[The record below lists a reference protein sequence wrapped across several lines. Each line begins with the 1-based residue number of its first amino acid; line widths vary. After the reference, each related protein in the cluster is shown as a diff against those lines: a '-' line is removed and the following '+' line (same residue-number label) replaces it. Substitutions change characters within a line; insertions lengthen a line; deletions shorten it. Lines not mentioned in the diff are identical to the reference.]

1 MTVETPR
8 TEAEASA
15 TSAASRQGGEP
26 MPLRPREMA
35 RWAWRQLTSMRTALV
50 LLFLLALA
58 AVPGSL
64 VPQTSIDPGRVAQFI
79 QAHPTLGEVYSR
91 LGLFEVYRSPWF
103 AAIYLLLFTSLVGCV
118 LPRVRVHAAA
128 LRVAPPAAPRNLDRL
143 PAYRRWVVSEPVA
156 EVAESAAL
164 RLRARRMRV
173 VRSWAGSGQQPAA
186 AGAESGRWVAAEGG
200 YLRETGNLVFHL
212 ALLLILFSVA
222 AGGLFGWK
230 ANVIVPVGS
239 GFADT
244 VSQYDSFNA
253 GPYVNV
259 AGLPPFS
266 IDLRSLRVTY
276 QTSGQQIGAPR
287 SFVAD
292 IGLRPEPGAPTQA
305 QVITVNHPLDL
316 AGTKV
321 FLTGN
326 GYAPVITVR
335 DAKGHVAFSGPVPF
349 LPRDGNMTSTGVV
362 KVPDIS
368 PSQIGVTALF
378 LPTALIDPVRGPISI
393 YPDLKNPEL
402 FLGVYSGDLG
412 IDSGKPSSVYQL
424 DTSKMK
430 LQTNGRLTVG
440 QTLVLPNDL
449 GSISFDG
456 IKRYAN
462 FQIAYDPG
470 RVPVLVAAVLAITG
484 LLLSLFVRRRRVWLR
499 ATEDGAGR
507 TVVELAGL
515 ARSESAFLDEE
526 IDEITGE
533 LSAHLTAAHDEE

>member
-8 TEAEASA
+8 PPAE
-15 TSAASRQGGEP
+15 TTPDFSRQGGEP
-26 MPLRPREMA
+26 MPLRPRELG

-64 VPQTSIDPGRVAQFI
+64 VPQTSIDPGRVAQFV
-79 QAHPTLGEVYSR
+79 QAHPTLGAVYSR

-128 LRVAPPAAPRNLDRL
+128 LRVPPPAAPRNLGRL
-143 PAYRRWVVSEPVA
+143 PAYRRWVVSDPAA
-156 EVAESAAL
+156 EVAESAAA

-173 VRSWAGSGQQPAA
+173 VRGPADSPA
-186 AGAESGRWVAAEGG
+186 GRWVAAEGG

-244 VSQYDSFNA
+244 VSQYDSFNS

-292 IGLRPEPGAPTQA
+292 IGLRPQPGAPTEA
-305 QVITVNHPLDL
+305 KTITVNHPLDL

-412 IDSGKPSSVYQL
+412 IDSGKPTSVYQL

-430 LQTNGRLTVG
+430 LQTNGRLTPG
-440 QTLVLPNDL
+440 QTLTLPNNL

-470 RVPVLVAAVLAITG
+470 RIPVLIGAVLAIAG
-484 LLLSLFVRRRRVWLR
+484 LLLSLFVRRRRVWVR
-499 ATEDGAGR
+499 ATEDGSGR
-507 TVVELAGL
+507 TVIELAGL

-526 IDEITGE
+526 IEEITGE
-533 LSAHLTAAHDEE
+533 LSAHLTATHDEE